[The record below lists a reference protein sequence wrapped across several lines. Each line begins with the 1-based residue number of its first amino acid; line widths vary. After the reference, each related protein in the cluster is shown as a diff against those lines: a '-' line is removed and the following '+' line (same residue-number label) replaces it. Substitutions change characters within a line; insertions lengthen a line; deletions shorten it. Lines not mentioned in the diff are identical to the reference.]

1 MRIINRNTK
10 HSIYI
15 RKYICELI
23 LINNLSRIE
32 IYIFIY
38 IHLNKDLNK
47 EFIPFILHEEIQSN
61 FKICFV
67 YLIRYN
73 IRQKCKKNVI
83 SYICVYLKE
92 KNFTFYF
99 PIFLERT

>member
-73 IRQKCKKNVI
+73 IRQKCKIFV
-83 SYICVYLKE
+83 YIFVYTWKKKIL
-92 KNFTFYF
+92 FFYF
-99 PIFLERT
+99 PIFLKRT

>member
-1 MRIINRNTK
+1 MRIINRNSK

-15 RKYICELI
+15 RKYICGLI
-23 LINNLSRIE
+23 LINNLSRIKV
-32 IYIFIY
+32 YIFTY

-47 EFIPFILHEEIQSN
+47 EFVPIILHEGIQSN
-61 FKICFV
+61 FKVCFV

-73 IRQKCKKNVI
+73 IRQKYKIFHIFVYIWKKKI
-83 SYICVYLKE
+83 LL
-92 KNFTFYF
+92 FYF

>member
-15 RKYICELI
+15 RKYICGLI

-73 IRQKCKKNVI
+73 IRQKCKIFV
-83 SYICVYLKE
+83 YIFVY
-92 KNFTFYF
+92 T
-99 PIFLERT
+99 